1 MSSRRT
7 TRFSSRAGE
16 PVSFGNNGQDV
27 MLWSQPVPRIIDLP
41 VMAMIEDTYTWF
53 IGIGRKRSI
62 DENRS
67 D

>member
-1 MSSRRT
+1 MIWAR
-7 TRFSSRAGE
+7 
-16 PVSFGNNGQDV
+16 
-27 MLWSQPVPRIIDLP
+27 PVPQIMGLH